1 MVDYDNNFD
10 QMIKSILEEGQEEV
24 PTGIWEGVSSG
35 IDKVE
40 RRKKVL
46 VIFRRAAIGAAVAA
60 SLILGFIFGNVN
72 NQIITEDKDM
82 IAMAEVPEVKLCE
95 PMSATTTF
103 STATAATTFKAA
115 TTSTATTSTAT
126 TTVTTR
132 EANAESPATSAP
144 TDYISTTEN
153 SDQIEQKP
161 DSEAIAQPS
170 KTDEASSAN
179 RSDRIFWE
187 QDESKDTK
195 KIKAAIEISG
205 LAGTNSTNQKRGFGL
220 MKRPSLP
227 SADVSTGITENSTG
241 STFGIPVSFGLGVRF
256 DLTPRWSVST
266 GVRYSLLER
275 KFYGTYTR
283 VDEEGNIVKSE
294 SSDIRNS
301 QHYFGIPVNVAFNI
315 INKDYL
321 RFYAYAGGA
330 VEKCLADKY
339 NVLSSHTIHI
349 ESVKGAQLSVN
360 VGAGVEF
367 LAGKHLGIYLDPSL
381 RYYFNNGQ
389 PTSIRTVRPLML
401 GFEAGLRF
409 RL

>member
-60 SLILGFIFGNVN
+60 SLILGFIFGNVD

-103 STATAATTFKAA
+103 STATVATTFKAA

-132 EANAESPATSAP
+132 EANAESPAISTP

-161 DSEAIAQPS
+161 DSEAITHPS
-170 KTDEASSAN
+170 KADEASSAN
-179 RSDRIFWE
+179 RSDRVFWE

-195 KIKAAIEISG
+195 KIKASIEISG

-339 NVLSSHTIHI
+339 NVLSSNTIHV

>member
-1 MVDYDNNFD
+1 MVDYDNKFD

-24 PTGIWEGVSSG
+24 PAGIWEGVSSG
-35 IDKVE
+35 IDKIE

-46 VIFRRAAIGAAVAA
+46 VIFRRTAIGAAVAA
-60 SLILGFIFGNVN
+60 SLILGFFFGMVDNKIVPEDEDM
-72 NQIITEDKDM
+72 IALVSPAATENIEQTSDSQL
-82 IAMAEVPEVKLCE
+82 IAMAEIPEVNISKAS
-95 PMSATTTF
+95 SA
-103 STATAATTFKAA
+103 
-115 TTSTATTSTAT
+115 
-126 TTVTTR
+126 TVTTGT
-132 EANAESPATSAP
+132 ASAESPAVSAP
-144 TDYISTTEN
+144 SDAIVTTE
-153 SDQIEQKP
+153 SIDQSEQTP
-161 DSEAIAQPS
+161 DSEEIAQTSKADNAPS
-170 KTDEASSAN
+170 SG
-179 RSDRIFWE
+179 RYDRINWE
-187 QDESKDTK
+187 QDEQKDK
-195 KIKAAIEISG
+195 RKVKAAIEISG
-205 LAGTNSTNQKRGFGL
+205 LAGTNSTNPKSGFGL
-220 MKRPSLP
+220 MKRPTLP
-227 SADVSTGITENSTG
+227 SSEVSTGITENSTG

-275 KFYGTYTR
+275 KFYGTYTL
-283 VDEEGNIVKSE
+283 VDEDGNIAKSE

-339 NVLSSHTIHI
+339 NVLSSNTIHV
-349 ESVKGAQLSVN
+349 ENVKGAQLSVN

>member
-24 PTGIWEGVSSG
+24 PAGIWEGVSSG
-35 IDKVE
+35 IDKIE
-40 RRKKVL
+40 LRKKVL

-60 SLILGFIFGNVN
+60 SLILGFIFGNVD

-103 STATAATTFKAA
+103 STATAATT
-115 TTSTATTSTAT
+115 STATTSAAM

-132 EANAESPATSAP
+132 EANAESPATSTP

-170 KTDEASSAN
+170 KADEASSAN

-266 GVRYSLLER
+266 VVRYSLLER

-315 INKDYL
+315 FNKDYL

-339 NVLSSHTIHI
+339 NVLSSNTIHI
-349 ESVKGAQLSVN
+349 ESIKGAQLSVN

-381 RYYFNNGQ
+381 RYYFKNGQ

>member
-24 PTGIWEGVSSG
+24 PAGIWEGVSSG
-35 IDKVE
+35 IDKIE
-40 RRKKVL
+40 LRKKVL

-60 SLILGFIFGNVN
+60 SLILGFIFGNVD

-115 TTSTATTSTAT
+115 TTSTATT
-126 TTVTTR
+126 TVTTR
-132 EANAESPATSAP
+132 EANAESPAISTP

-170 KTDEASSAN
+170 KADEASDAN

-187 QDESKDTK
+187 QDELKDTK

-339 NVLSSHTIHI
+339 NVLSSNTIHV

-381 RYYFNNGQ
+381 RYYFKNGQ

>member
-1 MVDYDNNFD
+1 MVDYDNKFD
-10 QMIKSILEEGQEEV
+10 QIIKSILEEGQEEV
-24 PTGIWEGVSSG
+24 PAGIWEGVSSG
-35 IDKVE
+35 IDKIE

-46 VIFRRAAIGAAVAA
+46 VIFRRTAIGAAVAA
-60 SLILGFIFGNVN
+60 SLILGFFFGMVDNKIVPEDEDM
-72 NQIITEDKDM
+72 IALVSPAATENIEQTSDSQL
-82 IAMAEVPEVKLCE
+82 IAMAEIPEVNISKAS
-95 PMSATTTF
+95 SA
-103 STATAATTFKAA
+103 
-115 TTSTATTSTAT
+115 
-126 TTVTTR
+126 TVTTGT
-132 EANAESPATSAP
+132 ASAESPAASAP
-144 TDYISTTEN
+144 SDAIVTTE
-153 SDQIEQKP
+153 SIDQSEQTP
-161 DSEAIAQPS
+161 DSEEIAQSSKADNAPS
-170 KTDEASSAN
+170 SG
-179 RSDRIFWE
+179 RYDRINWE
-187 QDESKDTK
+187 QDEQKDK
-195 KIKAAIEISG
+195 RKVKAAIEISG
-205 LAGTNSTNQKRGFGL
+205 LAGTNSTKPKSGFGL
-220 MKRPSLP
+220 MKRPTLP
-227 SADVSTGITENSTG
+227 SSEVSTGITENSTG

-275 KFYGTYTR
+275 KFYGTYTL
-283 VDEEGNIVKSE
+283 VDEDGNIAKSE

-330 VEKCLADKY
+330 VEKCLTDKY
-339 NVLSSHTIHI
+339 NVLSSNTIHV
-349 ESVKGAQLSVN
+349 ENVKGAQLSVN

>member
-24 PTGIWEGVSSG
+24 PAGIWEGVSSG
-35 IDKVE
+35 IDKIE

-60 SLILGFIFGNVN
+60 SLILGFIFGNVD
-72 NQIITEDKDM
+72 NQIITKDKDM

-103 STATAATTFKAA
+103 STATAATT
-115 TTSTATTSTAT
+115 STAKTSAAT

-132 EANAESPATSAP
+132 EANAENPATSTP

-170 KTDEASSAN
+170 KADEASSAN

-195 KIKAAIEISG
+195 KIKASIEISG

-381 RYYFNNGQ
+381 RYYFKNGQ

>member
-60 SLILGFIFGNVN
+60 SLILGFIFGNVD

-115 TTSTATTSTAT
+115 KTSAAKTSAAK

-132 EANAESPATSAP
+132 EANAESPATSTP

-275 KFYGTYTR
+275 KF
-283 VDEEGNIVKSE
+283 
-294 SSDIRNS
+294 
-301 QHYFGIPVNVAFNI
+301 
-315 INKDYL
+315 
-321 RFYAYAGGA
+321 
-330 VEKCLADKY
+330 
-339 NVLSSHTIHI
+339 
-349 ESVKGAQLSVN
+349 
-360 VGAGVEF
+360 
-367 LAGKHLGIYLDPSL
+367 
-381 RYYFNNGQ
+381 
-389 PTSIRTVRPLML
+389 
-401 GFEAGLRF
+401 
-409 RL
+409 

>member
-1 MVDYDNNFD
+1 
-10 QMIKSILEEGQEEV
+10 
-24 PTGIWEGVSSG
+24 
-35 IDKVE
+35 
-40 RRKKVL
+40 
-46 VIFRRAAIGAAVAA
+46 
-60 SLILGFIFGNVN
+60 
-72 NQIITEDKDM
+72 
-82 IAMAEVPEVKLCE
+82 
-95 PMSATTTF
+95 
-103 STATAATTFKAA
+103 
-115 TTSTATTSTAT
+115 
-126 TTVTTR
+126 
-132 EANAESPATSAP
+132 
-144 TDYISTTEN
+144 
-153 SDQIEQKP
+153 
-161 DSEAIAQPS
+161 
-170 KTDEASSAN
+170 
-179 RSDRIFWE
+179 
-187 QDESKDTK
+187 
-195 KIKAAIEISG
+195 
-205 LAGTNSTNQKRGFGL
+205 
-220 MKRPSLP
+220 MKRPTLP
-227 SADVSTGITENSTG
+227 SSEVSTGITENSTG

-275 KFYGTYTR
+275 KFYGTYTL
-283 VDEEGNIVKSE
+283 VDEDGNIAKSE

-315 INKDYL
+315 IRKDYL

-339 NVLSSHTIHI
+339 NVLSSNTIHV
-349 ESVKGAQLSVN
+349 ENVKGAQLSVN

>member
-24 PTGIWEGVSSG
+24 PAGIWEGVSSG

-60 SLILGFIFGNVN
+60 SLILGFIFGNVY

-115 TTSTATTSTAT
+115 TTSTATT
-126 TTVTTR
+126 TVTTR
-132 EANAESPATSAP
+132 EANAESPAISTP

-170 KTDEASSAN
+170 KADEASDAN

-187 QDESKDTK
+187 QDELKDTK

-339 NVLSSHTIHI
+339 NVLSSNTIHV

-381 RYYFNNGQ
+381 RYYFKNGQ

>member
-60 SLILGFIFGNVN
+60 SLILGFIFGNVD

-103 STATAATTFKAA
+103 STATAETTFKAA
-115 TTSTATTSTAT
+115 TTSAATTSTAT

-132 EANAESPATSAP
+132 EANAESPATSTP
-144 TDYISTTEN
+144 TDYISTNEN

-339 NVLSSHTIHI
+339 NVLSSNTIHV

>member
-1 MVDYDNNFD
+1 MVDYDNKFD

-24 PTGIWEGVSSG
+24 PAGIWEGVSSG
-35 IDKVE
+35 IDKIE

-46 VIFRRAAIGAAVAA
+46 VIFRRTAIGAAVAA
-60 SLILGFIFGNVN
+60 SLILGFFFGMVDNKIVPEDEDM
-72 NQIITEDKDM
+72 IALVSPAATENIEQTSDSQL
-82 IAMAEVPEVKLCE
+82 IAMAEIPEVNISKAS
-95 PMSATTTF
+95 SA
-103 STATAATTFKAA
+103 
-115 TTSTATTSTAT
+115 
-126 TTVTTR
+126 TVTTGT
-132 EANAESPATSAP
+132 ASAESPAASAP
-144 TDYISTTEN
+144 SDDIVTTE
-153 SDQIEQKP
+153 SIDQSEQTP
-161 DSEAIAQPS
+161 DSEEIAQSSKADNAPS
-170 KTDEASSAN
+170 SG
-179 RSDRIFWE
+179 RYDRINWE
-187 QDESKDTK
+187 QDEQKDK
-195 KIKAAIEISG
+195 RKVKAAIEISG
-205 LAGTNSTNQKRGFGL
+205 LAGTNSTNPKSGFGL
-220 MKRPSLP
+220 MKRPTLP
-227 SADVSTGITENSTG
+227 SSEVSTGITENSTG

-275 KFYGTYTR
+275 KFYGTYTL
-283 VDEEGNIVKSE
+283 VDEDGNIAKSE

-339 NVLSSHTIHI
+339 NVLSSNTIHV
-349 ESVKGAQLSVN
+349 ENVKGAQLSVN

>member
-24 PTGIWEGVSSG
+24 PAGIWEGVSSG
-35 IDKVE
+35 IDKIE
-40 RRKKVL
+40 LRKKVL

-60 SLILGFIFGNVN
+60 SLILGFIFGNVD

-115 TTSTATTSTAT
+115 TTSTATT
-126 TTVTTR
+126 TVTTR
-132 EANAESPATSAP
+132 EANAESPAISTP

-170 KTDEASSAN
+170 KADEASDAN

-187 QDESKDTK
+187 QDELKDTK

-339 NVLSSHTIHI
+339 NVLSSNTIHI
-349 ESVKGAQLSVN
+349 EGVKGAQLSVN

-381 RYYFNNGQ
+381 RYYFKNGQ

>member
-1 MVDYDNNFD
+1 MVDYDNKFD

-24 PTGIWEGVSSG
+24 PAGIWEGVSSG
-35 IDKVE
+35 IDKIE

-46 VIFRRAAIGAAVAA
+46 VIFRRTAIGAAVAA
-60 SLILGFIFGNVN
+60 SLILGLFFGMVDNKIVPEDEDM
-72 NQIITEDKDM
+72 IALVSPAATENIEQTSDSQL
-82 IAMAEVPEVKLCE
+82 IAMAEIPEVNISKAS
-95 PMSATTTF
+95 SA
-103 STATAATTFKAA
+103 
-115 TTSTATTSTAT
+115 
-126 TTVTTR
+126 TVTTGT
-132 EANAESPATSAP
+132 ASAESPAASAP
-144 TDYISTTEN
+144 SDAIVTTE
-153 SDQIEQKP
+153 SIDQSEQTP
-161 DSEAIAQPS
+161 DSEEIAQSSKADNAPS
-170 KTDEASSAN
+170 SG
-179 RSDRIFWE
+179 RYDRINWE
-187 QDESKDTK
+187 QDEQKDK
-195 KIKAAIEISG
+195 RKVKAAIEISG
-205 LAGTNSTNQKRGFGL
+205 LAGTNSTNPKSGFGL
-220 MKRPSLP
+220 MKRPTLP
-227 SADVSTGITENSTG
+227 SSEVSTGITENSTG

-275 KFYGTYTR
+275 KFYGTYTL
-283 VDEEGNIVKSE
+283 VDEDGNIAKSE

-339 NVLSSHTIHI
+339 NVLSSNTIHV
-349 ESVKGAQLSVN
+349 ENVKGAQLSVN

>member
-1 MVDYDNNFD
+1 MVDYDNKFD

-24 PTGIWEGVSSG
+24 PAGIWEGVSSG
-35 IDKVE
+35 IDKIE

-46 VIFRRAAIGAAVAA
+46 VIFRRTAIGAAVAA
-60 SLILGFIFGNVN
+60 SLILGFFFGMVDNKIVPEDEDM
-72 NQIITEDKDM
+72 IALVSPAATENIEQTSDSQL
-82 IAMAEVPEVKLCE
+82 IAMAEIPEVNISKAS
-95 PMSATTTF
+95 SA
-103 STATAATTFKAA
+103 
-115 TTSTATTSTAT
+115 
-126 TTVTTR
+126 TVTT
-132 EANAESPATSAP
+132 ETASAESPAASSP
-144 TDYISTTEN
+144 SDDIVTTE
-153 SDQIEQKP
+153 SIDQSEQTP
-161 DSEAIAQPS
+161 DSEEIAQSSKADNAPS
-170 KTDEASSAN
+170 SG
-179 RSDRIFWE
+179 RYDRINWE
-187 QDESKDTK
+187 QDEHKDK
-195 KIKAAIEISG
+195 RKVKAAIEISG
-205 LAGTNSTNQKRGFGL
+205 LAGTNSTNPKSGFGL
-220 MKRPSLP
+220 MKRPTLP
-227 SADVSTGITENSTG
+227 SSEVSTGITENSTG

-275 KFYGTYTR
+275 KFYGTYTL
-283 VDEEGNIVKSE
+283 VDEDGNIAKSE

-339 NVLSSHTIHI
+339 NVLSSNTIHV
-349 ESVKGAQLSVN
+349 ENVKGAQLSVN